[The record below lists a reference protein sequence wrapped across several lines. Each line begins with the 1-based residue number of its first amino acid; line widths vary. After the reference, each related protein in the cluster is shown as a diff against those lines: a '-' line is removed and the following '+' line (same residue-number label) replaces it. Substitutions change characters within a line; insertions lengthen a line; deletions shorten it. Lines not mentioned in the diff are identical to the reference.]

1 MSYGTIYIS
10 RFGRA
15 YFDDF
20 IDWKNANSLPYTKYQ
35 IKETD
40 MRIKTA
46 TFTTSVHYDLTQ
58 GQYAILIKSKY
69 HENFAG
75 VILDIEYDE
84 KTKLYTYQ
92 CQDFNRKYIEKF
104 ELAVGNAKLYNLLR
118 YLLTFGEIKPWSK
131 PTKKQLKAQKLHLS
145 GLRALG
151 KYDQSLYKGNLYK
164 KNPFKQSISLIMRD
178 KTYIEG
184 IRDLVY
190 NSLGHFDV
198 YFNDRGVV
206 QIQPLSKTDWENTGL
221 ILNDEYYDR
230 KFKFSTTNAITG
242 VNVTGSDDTIGDMFH
257 FSQLRGLNL
266 ASFFGNVVTSTPNP
280 ANQTSA
286 VQKTNN
292 TNKNKNKN
300 KNKTNNTINNKYGN
314 PFNNKKKKAW
324 INADGGSN
332 GMKNAL
338 AKQLQKNGWK
348 VHVGA
353 TYSNAHYSDY
363 WNVSKDYSVYITI
376 YNGFCAGTIREA
388 YSSKIQNIL
397 RKKGVQLVVV
407 FDTASWN
414 NARGMKPYKY
424 GDFSHYSV
432 HRAWDDNFSSGD
444 PSIKNVEKW
453 FKKQKAVYCA
463 SPTASQVMKQ
473 FNAGGYFKYK
483 GIKV

>member
-1 MSYGTIYIS
+1 
-10 RFGRA
+10 
-15 YFDDF
+15 
-20 IDWKNANSLPYTKYQ
+20 L
-35 IKETD
+35 
-40 MRIKTA
+40 
-46 TFTTSVHYDLTQ
+46 
-58 GQYAILIKSKY
+58 
-69 HENFAG
+69 
-75 VILDIEYDE
+75 
-84 KTKLYTYQ
+84 
-92 CQDFNRKYIEKF
+92 
-104 ELAVGNAKLYNLLR
+104 
-118 YLLTFGEIKPWSK
+118 YLLTFREIKPSK
-131 PTKKQLKAQKLHLS
+131 VTKKQLKNWKLHIS

-178 KTYIEG
+178 KTFIEG

-190 NSLGHFDV
+190 NSLGYFDV

-242 VNVTGSDDTIGDMFH
+242 VNVTGSDDTIGTNIH

-266 ASFFGNVVTSTPNP
+266 AAFFGNVVASTPNP
-280 ANQTSA
+280 ANKTSA

-338 AKQLQKNGWK
+338 ARQLQKNGWK
-348 VHVGA
+348 VHIGA

-388 YSSKIQNIL
+388 YSSKIQNVL

-424 GDFSHYSV
+424 GDFSKYSV